1 MNYILKHEARRK
13 TSNCMQRTLLAS
25 NKSPRVAVSTPAPTI
40 AMEKRLTG
48 RYIVSKLTIPFLS
61 TLLLGDRNIL
71 SKRSLPLPPEYNRA
85 LLKMVIIQLLSSEA
99 NTVTKLE
106 EVINEAIT
114 VKKLEDVIIR
124 CKRIVGVY

>member
-1 MNYILKHEARRK
+1 M
-13 TSNCMQRTLLAS
+13 
-25 NKSPRVAVSTPAPTI
+25 
-40 AMEKRLTG
+40 
-48 RYIVSKLTIPFLS
+48 TIPFLS